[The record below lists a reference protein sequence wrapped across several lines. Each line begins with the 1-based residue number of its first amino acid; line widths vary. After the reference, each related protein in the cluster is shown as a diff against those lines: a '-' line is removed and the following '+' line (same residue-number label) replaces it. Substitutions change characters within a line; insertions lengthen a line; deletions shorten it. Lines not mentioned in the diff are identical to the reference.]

1 VSSAA
6 YGTGTA
12 GQAVGRARTSGLMPA
27 AAVLLA
33 AGTALLGAAVDLL
46 TGPGLGTTFA
56 VLFVAGCVLAALLV
70 RRDGLR
76 TVVVAP
82 PLLYALLALLSGV
95 TQSDGSPRTPV
106 RQTLA
111 LFTELIIGAPALI
124 TATLAVVV
132 IAVARHAPRR

>member
-1 VSSAA
+1 MSSAT
-6 YGTGTA
+6 YRTGPP
-12 GQAVGRARTSGLMPA
+12 GQIAGRARTPGLMPA

-46 TGPGLGTTFA
+46 TGPSLGSTFA
-56 VLFVAGCVLAALLV
+56 VLFVTGCVLAAVLV
-70 RRDGLR
+70 KRDGLR
-76 TVVVAP
+76 VVVVAP

-95 TQSDGSPRTPV
+95 TQSDGGPRTPV

-124 TATLAVVV
+124 TATLAVV
-132 IAVARHAPRR
+132 AVALVRSAQHR

>member
-1 VSSAA
+1 
-6 YGTGTA
+6 
-12 GQAVGRARTSGLMPA
+12 MPA

-46 TGPGLGTTFA
+46 TGPSLGSTFA
-56 VLFVAGCVLAALLV
+56 VLFVTGCVLAAVLV
-70 RRDGLR
+70 KREGLR
-76 TVVVAP
+76 IVVVAP

-95 TQSDGSPRTPV
+95 TQSDGGPRTPV

-124 TATLAVVV
+124 TATLAVV
-132 IAVARHAPRR
+132 AVALVRSAQHR